1 MKPFFHAACLLL
13 LASALWGQMSVT
25 LPGGFENGTVRSA
38 PLPGTPEASPQ
49 GALAMASLHGTVYP
63 GDFLL
68 LSAQSNRFGPYSYRT
83 DAIIGSERF
92 PYTLQVVSD
101 KEFRLAD
108 PRKNVMLGPFRYET
122 GTTVAFDQATL
133 SVLRLPSQVIVT
145 LAPRGRQSREPTLAI
160 APLTPAVARSLTQLR
175 ATFTTIFNRLS
186 GELATRS
193 IEGAP
198 IIRDAY
204 GKVYD
209 GTVKPSLRDREN
221 ARRHAETTVGLLL
234 DKFQGDE
241 MSRRAECTGNLAYR
255 FAGLPPGN
263 YVLCAL
269 WRVQERDALSVAPAA
284 LEVWWTPFQI
294 GAQEKLAFTLTADNA
309 CGWMGI
315 FQFPKFE

>member
-1 MKPFFHAACLLL
+1 MKPFLHAACFLL
-13 LASALWGQMSVT
+13 LASALCGQMGVT
-25 LPGGFENGTVRSA
+25 MPGGFDDGSVRST

-49 GALAMASLHGTVYP
+49 GALAMATLPGTVYP

-68 LSAQSNRFGPYSYRT
+68 LSAQSNRFGPYPYRP
-83 DAIIGSERF
+83 DAVIGSERF

-101 KEFRLAD
+101 KEFRLSD
-108 PRKNVMLGPFRYET
+108 PRKHAMLGPFRYET
-122 GTTVAFDQATL
+122 GTPIAFDQTTL
-133 SVLRLPSQVIVT
+133 SVLRLPSQVVVT

-160 APLTPAVARSLTQLR
+160 APLTPAVARSLAQFR
-175 ATFTTIFNRLS
+175 ATFATIFNRLS

-193 IEGAP
+193 IEGVP
-198 IIRDAY
+198 IVRDAY
-204 GKVYD
+204 GKTFD

-221 ARRHAETTVGLLL
+221 ARRRAETTVGLLL

-241 MSRRAECTGNLAYR
+241 VSMRAECTGNLAYR
-255 FAGLPPGN
+255 FAGVPPGN

-294 GAQEKLAFTLTADNA
+294 GAQEKLVFTLTADNA
-309 CGWMGI
+309 CGWTGI
-315 FQFPKFE
+315 FKFPKFD